1 MRRERQRARFASGA
15 VTLDAMAFD
24 GLRVLSLE
32 SRRAAEIEKLI
43 RAQGGVP
50 FVAPS
55 MREVPLES
63 NPAAFQFAE
72 RLFNGDFEMAILLTG
87 VGIRLLGK
95 VLETRWPLGE
105 LQDAL
110 RRVTIVAR
118 GSKPIAVLREWQ
130 IPVTIAVPEPNTWH
144 EILAAVDGRPEKRI
158 AIQEYGRP
166 SAELIGGLRARGA
179 EVTSF
184 PVYQWDLPEDTAPL
198 REAVKRLVDR
208 QFDVAIFT
216 TSIQVNHLL
225 RIAQRNEVR
234 GRRAQRPNAN
244 DDRLGRTDHVG
255 DAQRIRH
262 HSGFR
267 TIPSQDGFSD
277 QRSRRE
283 RRAHCFIKGGACLT
297 RKMTTRPACIPS
309 AAIFRSA

>member
-1 MRRERQRARFASGA
+1 
-15 VTLDAMAFD
+15 
-24 GLRVLSLE
+24 
-32 SRRAAEIEKLI
+32 
-43 RAQGGVP
+43 
-50 FVAPS
+50 

-72 RLFNGDFEMAILLTG
+72 RLFNGDFDDEAILLTG
-87 VGIRLLGK
+87 VGIRLLARCSK
-95 VLETRWPLGE
+95 HARPLGE

-225 RIAQRNEVR
+225 RIAQEMKCE
-234 GRRAQRPNAN
+234 
-244 DDRLGRTDHVG
+244 
-255 DAQRIRH
+255 DA
-262 HSGFR
+262 
-267 TIPSQDGFSD
+267 
-277 QRSRRE
+277 
-283 RRAHCFIKGGACLT
+283 A
-297 RKMTTRPACIPS
+297 
-309 AAIFRSA
+309 RSALTQMMIASVGPTTSETLKEFGITADFEPSHPKMGFLINEAAARTPRALFH